1 MTNIPWRPSHRRL
14 RQFAAIWLV
23 FSLVLLVRWSW
34 TLGDIALDYRSASFT
49 VFAGVLA
56 VATGVI
62 GLFKP
67 QLLRP
72 LYVGWMIAVFPIGWT
87 VSRLVLAILFYGV
100 FTPLGL
106 CFRILGRDALGL
118 KLQPDT
124 ASYWTLKEIPEDP
137 RRYFQQF

>member
-34 TLGDIALDYRSASFT
+34 TRGDIALEYRSAYFT

-72 LYVGWMIAVFPIGWT
+72 LYVGWMIAVFPIGWMF
-87 VSRLVLAILFYGV
+87 SRL
-100 FTPLGL
+100 
-106 CFRILGRDALGL
+106 ALG
-118 KLQPDT
+118 
-124 ASYWTLKEIPEDP
+124 SGRNSMVGES
-137 RRYFQQF
+137 